1 MVFYFLC
8 QKGRAFQCYSKIE
21 YECCGPI
28 CDDFPPTSLMTVT
41 ECDPDVTM
49 CGLINIGATAEGF
62 KYQSSIALCL
72 PQAGSL
78 SSSSLS
84 QEDDVS
90 LTTGCYGREDLEK
103 IDPDEARVL
112 KILEGISGVTLD
124 PVEICICDGNLCNG
138 SIKSVFSISII
149 VTSVVISCM
158 LFN

>member
-1 MVFYFLC
+1 MPATGTFFLAIC
-8 QKGRAFQCYSKIE
+8 FALLLTGRAFQCYSKIE

-49 CGLINIGATAEGF
+49 CGLITVGATAPHF
-62 KYQSSIALCL
+62 KMQASLAECL
-72 PQAGSL
+72 P
-78 SSSSLS
+78 

-90 LTTGCYGREDLEK
+90 LTSGCYGREDLEK
-103 IDPDEARVL
+103 INPDESRVL
-112 KILEGISGVTLD
+112 KLLEGIAGVTLD

-149 VTSVVISCM
+149 ITSVVISFM